1 MSGLRP
7 TVAAAALVAALVA
20 PAALLASGPDRA
32 GPAAATTRIATGP
45 PAPAVSVST
54 TSISTGRAAG
64 GGDATARSSAT
75 ISVVMGDYFYRPRDA
90 AISAGDTVSWVNEGT
105 VPEGHTA
112 TGDGFDSGVLEEG
125 ETYSHTF
132 ETAGTFDY
140 VCTLH
145 PAMKGTVTV
154 TGSAS
159 SDGDGGGGGG
169 GSGGGFDGDGSTT
182 PAQGSSGGVSGAGS
196 STGGPLASTGLNL
209 ILIAEIGM
217 CLLAG
222 GLLARKLI
230 RA

>member
-1 MSGLRP
+1 M
-7 TVAAAALVAALVA
+7 
-20 PAALLASGPDRA
+20 
-32 GPAAATTRIATGP
+32 TRIATGHSP
-45 PAPAVSVST
+45 DSTVSVARA
-54 TSISTGRAAG
+54 SISTAG
-64 GGDATARSSAT
+64 PEGGSEAEATSSAT
-75 ISVVMGDYFYRPRDA
+75 ISVEMGDYFFRPRDV

-125 ETYSHTF
+125 ETYTHAF

-145 PAMKGTVTV
+145 PAMRGTVTV

-159 SDGDGGGGGG
+159 GGGGGG
-169 GSGGGFDGDGSTT
+169 DESGEASGGGGSTT
-182 PAQGSSGGVSGAGS
+182 PTGGNSGGVPSGSSG
-196 STGGPLASTGLNL
+196 GGPLASTGLNL

-222 GLLARKLI
+222 GLLARRLI